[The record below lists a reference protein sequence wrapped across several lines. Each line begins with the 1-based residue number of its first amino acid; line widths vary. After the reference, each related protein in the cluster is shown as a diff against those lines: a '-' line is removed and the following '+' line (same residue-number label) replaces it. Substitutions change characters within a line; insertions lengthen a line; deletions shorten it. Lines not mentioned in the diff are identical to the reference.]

1 MISSKDPSSFLK
13 PFKSFKKIFFV
24 NMKQNNV
31 YPKERLNT
39 IAKKLNIPSAV
50 SKNCYE
56 AIKTVPNKKNAI
68 FLITGSFYYLQEVI

>member
-24 NMKQNNV
+24 NMKQDNV
-31 YPKERLNT
+31 YSKERLKV
-39 IAKKLNIPSAV
+39 ISKKLNIPSAI
-50 SKNCYE
+50 SKNYYE
-56 AIKTVPNKKNAI
+56 AIKTVPDKKNAI